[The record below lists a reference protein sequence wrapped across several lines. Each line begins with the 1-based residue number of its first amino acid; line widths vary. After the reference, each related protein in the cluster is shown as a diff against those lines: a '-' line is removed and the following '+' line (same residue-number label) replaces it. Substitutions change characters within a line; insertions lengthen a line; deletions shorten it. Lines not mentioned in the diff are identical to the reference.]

1 MPTANGATDIDR
13 LALEAKIGPHG
24 PLLTGQQ
31 LRLALGFTSSE
42 AFRLARREGRLGVAL
57 TKIDGRR
64 GWFARADD
72 ILDWLRRLPTPS
84 ASSVVAPLPSRQKEV
99 GLSTHDP

>member
-1 MPTANGATDIDR
+1 MPTANRATNIDR
-13 LALEAKIGPHG
+13 QALEAKIGPHG

-31 LRLALGFTSSE
+31 LRLALGFMSPE

-84 ASSVVAPLPSRQKEV
+84 APESTAPQPSHKEV
-99 GLSTHDP
+99 SLSTHDP